1 MAELTYAFSNKKP
14 GNCSHPND
22 NNVRNFLNKLNLS
35 NQNLIMMEQVHGDK
49 ISWVKDKKT
58 TVIRGVD
65 ALISQS
71 SSIILGVKS
80 ADCLPILVASPA
92 AGLLGVIHAG
102 WRGLLKR
109 LPQKVIHEFQKHVPI
124 DTVQVI
130 IGPSI
135 KDCCYNILKQRA
147 DKFRQEFT
155 EKNFIKK
162 KQQEIY
168 LDLPAVAV
176 QQLQKVGLPTN
187 NIQTSDTCTA
197 CNQQYYSYRAGDKG
211 NNLSIITWR

>member
-1 MAELTYAFSNKKP
+1 MTEFTYAFSSKKH
-14 GNCSHPND
+14 GNCSRPND
-22 NNVRNFLNKLNLS
+22 RNVRNFLNKLNLS

-49 ISWVKDKKT
+49 IDWVKEKKT
-58 TVIRGVD
+58 TVIKGVD
-65 ALISQS
+65 ALISQNKS
-71 SSIILGVKS
+71 VILGVKS

-92 AGLLGVIHAG
+92 AGLLGAIHAG

-109 LPQKVIHEFQKHVPI
+109 LPQKVIQEFQKHVAT
-124 DTVQVI
+124 DTIQVV

-135 KDCCYNILKQRA
+135 KDCCYNISKQRA
-147 DKFRQEFT
+147 DKFRREFT

-162 KQQEIY
+162 KQQKVY

-176 QQLQKVGLPTN
+176 QQLHKVGLPGK

-197 CNQQYYSYRAGDKG
+197 CSQQYYSYRAGDRG